1 VKDKFLRNNLCSKI
15 LCTICYNQQHQVSCK
30 ILQKLHTR
38 QATEDA
44 DDSNSRVV
52 SAMFSLPLRETSS
65 SLGLCI
71 TRGQRDHVI
80 APHSIFSWYVRQVSG
95 QDRVSCTG
103 QFIGSAHIA
112 VLPEAITKGYGVFL
126 RILTT
131 ITHICIGRDKGA
143 AKVSSYTDI
152 RII

>member
-1 VKDKFLRNNLCSKI
+1 MLVARYCK
-15 LCTICYNQQHQVSCK
+15 SC
-30 ILQKLHTR
+30 IHDRSQRMPMTQTQELFR
-38 QATEDA
+38 QC
-44 DDSNSRVV
+44 
-52 SAMFSLPLRETSS
+52 SLPLRETSS
-65 SLGLCI
+65 SLGLRI

-80 APHSIFSWYVRQVSG
+80 APHSIFSWYVQQVSG

-112 VLPEAITKGYGVFL
+112 GLPEAITKSYGVFL